1 MDERAQHV
9 VPEARIRVPSV
20 RAHSRRRLDEKLARL
35 WEHRLGLVVAP
46 PGSGKSTLL
55 GQFAAGAGVPV
66 AWYRAEASD
75 GDAGVLL
82 AGLERAARAA
92 FTPLPDRAW
101 ASPEAAAAALETWPQ
116 PRGLLII
123 DDLHLLFA
131 TEAEA
136 ALERLI
142 DYLPP
147 SVTVLTASRR
157 VPGFDLS
164 RLRVAGSIFEL
175 GPDDLRF
182 RSWEVETLFNE
193 FYGEPLPPEDLAELA
208 RRTEGWAAGLQLFH
222 LATKGKPPGER
233 RRVLAGL
240 RSASRLVREY
250 LANNVLGDLPE
261 ELRHFLVR
269 TSVLGRLTGP
279 LCDQVMGRRGSREV
293 LEDLERRQIFT
304 NAIDDDTFRY
314 HEVLRTHLEAT
325 LVDEH
330 GEVAASALYRRAG
343 GLLEAAGAPPDA
355 LRAYCR
361 AGDWAA
367 AGRLLGRE
375 GEQLAGDP
383 GAWVEHLPPALGA
396 ETDPWLNLARARRY
410 LAAGRFHPARDAYHR
425 AEQAFGSSA
434 PAETCRRE
442 RLAVTEW
449 VEPGSAPGTG
459 WVHLARAAVRRQP
472 LAALDR
478 AVRQGGV
485 EAGAVQGL
493 AACLAGRV
501 RAGRRLLE
509 SAAEAAGDGVLATGA
524 HLAAAV
530 AGACFL
536 GDESSDDDLEWVV
549 DEAERLGLPWL
560 TRMARAIT
568 AVLVDGPTSEAA
580 EALRRAAEDDGDLWA
595 TGIIGLA
602 QGLSGLIRGPAPAP
616 ATVAALQAA
625 ADAFSHLDAATLEVW
640 ARAALALVTAD
651 GHGADARHASREAEA
666 MARSAGVPGAL
677 ALAYLARSVAEP
689 ERAAELGTMAR
700 SVDLDAG
707 QGIPGL
713 AGVLSQADSLP
724 GAGPG
729 GGGTGI
735 ALPVPSTGLAAPG
748 STRVRRLQLRCLGG
762 FALTVDGHPVDLAAV
777 RPRARA
783 ALRLLA
789 MRADRAVHRE
799 TIIEALWPEI
809 DAGTG
814 AHNLQVVISA
824 LRRLLEPDAPRGASS
839 LLVREGDAYRLALPA
854 GADVDVLAFEAA
866 AADARVARSAGDGP
880 AAIAALERAQALYAG
895 ELLPEDGPA
904 EWAVKERER
913 LRLVAAEM
921 AQIRAELALE
931 LDDTETAAA
940 ACEWGLA
947 VDRYHDR
954 LWRLLAEA
962 RERSGDHAA
971 AHRARR
977 AYDDALAELGLP
989 VRGDTLEGEITAGR
1003 TR

>member
-1 MDERAQHV
+1 MDGRAQHV
-9 VPEARIRVPSV
+9 VPEARIRVPTL

-35 WEHRLGLVVAP
+35 WDHRLGLVVAP

-55 GQFAAGAGVPV
+55 MQFAAGAGVPV

-75 GDAGVLL
+75 AEAGVLL
-82 AGLERAARAA
+82 AGLERACRTAL
-92 FTPLPDRAW
+92 TPLPDAAW
-101 ASPEAAAAALETWPQ
+101 RSPEAAAAALESWPGS
-116 PRGLLII
+116 RGLLVV
-123 DDLHLLFA
+123 DDLHLLYA
-131 TEAEA
+131 SEAEA
-136 ALERLI
+136 ALERLV

-147 SVTVLTASRR
+147 SITLLAGARR

-164 RLRVAGSIFEL
+164 RLRVAGSLFEI

-222 LATKGKPPGER
+222 LATKGKAPGER

-250 LANNVLGDLPE
+250 LANNVLGDLPDD
-261 ELRHFLVR
+261 LRQFLVR

-279 LCDQVMGRRGSREV
+279 LCDQVVGRRGSREV

-304 NAIDDDTFRY
+304 NAIDDAGTFRY
-314 HEVLRTHLEAT
+314 HEVLRAHLEST
-325 LVDEH
+325 LVEEH

-343 GLLEAAGAPPDA
+343 GLLEAAGAPPEA

-396 ETDPWLNLARARRY
+396 ESDPWLNLATARRY
-410 LAAGRFHPARDAYHR
+410 LAAGRLQPARDAYSR
-425 AEQAFGSSA
+425 AEKAFGSSA

-449 VEPGSAPGTG
+449 LEPGSAPGTG

-472 LAALDR
+472 LAAMDR
-478 AVRQGGV
+478 AARLRGPEAEAV
-485 EAGAVQGL
+485 EGL

-501 RAGRRLLE
+501 RAGRNLLR
-509 SAAEAAGDGVLATGA
+509 SAADDAGDAVLATA
-524 HLAAAV
+524 AQLTAAV

-536 GDESSDDDLEWVV
+536 GEEADDDLEWVIE
-549 DEAERLGLPWL
+549 EAERLGLPWL
-560 TRMARAIT
+560 TRVGRAVT
-568 AVLVDGPTSEAA
+568 AVFTDGPASEAA
-580 EALRRAAEDDGDLWA
+580 STLRRAAEDDGDLWA
-595 TGIIGLA
+595 VGIIGLT
-602 QGLSGLIRGPAPAP
+602 QGLSSLLGGMAPAP
-616 ATVAALQAA
+616 VTEAALVAAT
-625 ADAFSHLDAATLEVW
+625 DAFGRLGAGTLEVW
-640 ARAALALVTAD
+640 ARAALALVRAD
-651 GHGADARHASREAEA
+651 GHDPQGRQAAREAEA
-666 MARSAGVPGAL
+666 MARTTGVPGAL

-689 ERAAELGTMAR
+689 ERAAELSIMAR

-707 QGIPGL
+707 LGAAGVT
-713 AGVLSQADSLP
+713 GVLSRSDSLP
-724 GAGPG
+724 GSGPAPAAL
-729 GGGTGI
+729 
-735 ALPVPSTGLAAPG
+735 ALPARADIAGVDGG
-748 STRVRRLQLRCLGG
+748 HRLQLCCLGG
-762 FALTVDGHPVDLAAV
+762 FSLIVDGHPVDLAAV

-789 MRADRAVHRE
+789 VRADRAVHKE

-814 AHNLQVVISA
+814 AHNLQVVVSA
-824 LRRLLEPDAPRGASS
+824 LRRLLEPDSPRGASS
-839 LLVREGDAYRLALPA
+839 LLVREGDAYRLALPP
-854 GADVDVLAFEAA
+854 GAEVDVIAFEAA
-866 AADARVARSAGDGP
+866 AGEARAARVRGEREEAV
-880 AAIAALERAQALYAG
+880 AAAERAQRAYTG
-895 ELLPEDGPA
+895 DLLPEDGPA

-913 LRLVAAEM
+913 LRLVAAEV

-931 LDDTETAAA
+931 ADDTEAAAA

-947 VDRYHDR
+947 VDRYHDP
-954 LWRLLAEA
+954 LWRVLAEA

-989 VRGDTLEGEITAGR
+989 ARGESIVTDTTAGR
-1003 TR
+1003 IR

>member
-1 MDERAQHV
+1 MDQRAEHV
-9 VPEARIRVPSV
+9 VPEARIRMPVV
-20 RAHSRRRLDEKLARL
+20 RAHSRRRLNEKLARL
-35 WEHRLGLVVAP
+35 WDHRLGLVVAP

-55 GQFAAGAGVPV
+55 MQFAAGAGVPV

-75 GDAGVLL
+75 ADAAVLL

-92 FTPLPDRAW
+92 FEPLPGGAW
-101 ASPEAAAAALETWPQ
+101 LSPEAAAAALESWPG
-116 PRGLLII
+116 PRGLLVL

-136 ALERLI
+136 ALERLV

-147 SVTVLTASRR
+147 QVTVLAAARR

-164 RLRVAGSIFEL
+164 RLRVAGSLFEI

-193 FYGEPLPPEDLAELA
+193 FYAEPLPPEDLAELA

-222 LATKGKPPGER
+222 LATKGKPPSER

-250 LANNVLGDLPE
+250 LANNVLGELPE
-261 ELRHFLVR
+261 DLRHFLVR

-304 NAIDDDTFRY
+304 NAIDDAGTFRY

-325 LVDEH
+325 LVEQH

-343 GLLEAAGAPPDA
+343 GLLEAAGAPPEA

-396 ETDPWLNLARARRY
+396 ESDPWLNLATARRY
-410 LAAGRFHPARDAYHR
+410 LAAGRLQPARDAYHR
-425 AEQAFGSSA
+425 AEHAFGASA

-442 RLAVTEW
+442 RLALAEW
-449 VEPGSAPGTG
+449 LEPGSAPGTG
-459 WVHLARAAVRRQP
+459 WVHLARAAVQRQP
-472 LAALDR
+472 LAAMDR
-478 AVRQGGV
+478 AARL
-485 EAGAVQGL
+485 AGAEARAVEGL

-501 RAGRRLLE
+501 RAGRRLLKT
-509 SAAEAAGDGVLATGA
+509 AAEAAGDAVLATA
-524 HLAAAV
+524 AQLAAAV
-530 AGACFL
+530 AATCFL
-536 GDESSDDDLEWVV
+536 GDEADDDLEWVI
-549 DEAERLGLPWL
+549 DETERLGLPWL
-560 TRMARAIT
+560 TRVARAVT
-568 AVLVDGPTSEAA
+568 AVLTDGPASEAA
-580 EALRRAAEDDGDLWA
+580 TILRRTAEDEDDLWA
-595 TGIIGLA
+595 VGLIGLT
-602 QGLSGLIRGPAPAP
+602 QGLSGLLGGLAPA
-616 ATVAALQAA
+616 AVTEEALEAA
-625 ADAFSHLDAATLEVW
+625 ADAFSRLDAGTLEVW
-640 ARAALALVTAD
+640 ARAALALVRAD
-651 GHGADARHASREAEA
+651 RSHPRARDAAREAEA
-666 MARSAGVPGAL
+666 MARSTGVPGAL

-689 ERAAELGTMAR
+689 ERAADLGTMAR

-707 QGIPGL
+707 LGAPGL
-713 AGVLSQADSLP
+713 AGVLSRADSLRVSP
-724 GAGPG
+724 PVPAALAPPASTGPHRPAAGP
-729 GGGTGI
+729 
-735 ALPVPSTGLAAPG
+735 
-748 STRVRRLQLRCLGG
+748 RLRLRCLGG
-762 FALTVDGHPVDLAAV
+762 FSLTVDGHPIDLGAV

-814 AHNLQVVISA
+814 AHNLQVVVSS

-854 GADVDVLAFEAA
+854 GAEVDVIAFETA
-866 AADARVARSAGDGP
+866 AADARGARSRSDRDGGRRRPGPGPGGLHRRP
-880 AAIAALERAQALYAG
+880 AARGRPGRVGG
-895 ELLPEDGPA
+895 EGTGAPAPGGRRGGP
-904 EWAVKERER
+904 
-913 LRLVAAEM
+913 
-921 AQIRAELALE
+921 
-931 LDDTETAAA
+931 D
-940 ACEWGLA
+940 
-947 VDRYHDR
+947 
-954 LWRLLAEA
+954 
-962 RERSGDHAA
+962 
-971 AHRARR
+971 
-977 AYDDALAELGLP
+977 P
-989 VRGDTLEGEITAGR
+989 GR
-1003 TR
+1003 TRPGSRRHRGGGRRLRVGPGRRPLPRPALAPAGRGPGTVRRPRRRPPGPPGLRRRPGGVGVAGSR

>member
-1 MDERAQHV
+1 MDGRVQHV
-9 VPEARIRVPSV
+9 VPEARIRVPTF

-35 WEHRLGLVVAP
+35 WDHRLGLVVAP

-55 GQFAAGAGVPV
+55 MQFATGAGVPV

-75 GDAGVLL
+75 ADAAVLL
-82 AGLERAARAA
+82 AGLERAARSA
-92 FTPLPDRAW
+92 FTPLPEAPW
-101 ASPEAAAAALETWPQ
+101 VSPEAAAAALESWPG
-116 PRGLLII
+116 PRGLLVV

-136 ALERLI
+136 AVERLV

-147 SVTVLTASRR
+147 SITVLAAARR

-164 RLRVAGSIFEL
+164 RLRVAGSLFEI

-233 RRVLAGL
+233 RRILAGL
-240 RSASRLVREY
+240 RAASRLVREY
-250 LANNVLGDLPE
+250 LANNVLGELPDDL
-261 ELRHFLVR
+261 RQFLVR

-279 LCDQVMGRRGSREV
+279 LCDQVVGRRGSREV

-304 NAIDDDTFRY
+304 NAIDDAGTFRY
-314 HEVLRTHLEAT
+314 HEVLRAHLEST
-325 LVDEH
+325 LVEEH
-330 GEVAASALYRRAG
+330 GEMAASALYRRAG
-343 GLLEAAGAPPDA
+343 GLLEAAGAPPEA

-396 ETDPWLNLARARRY
+396 ETDPWLNLATARRY
-410 LAAGRFHPARDAYHR
+410 LAAGRLHPARDAYHR
-425 AEQAFGSSA
+425 AEQAFGTSA

-442 RLAVTEW
+442 RLALTEW
-449 VEPGSAPGTG
+449 LEPGSAPGTG
-459 WVHLARAAVRRQP
+459 WVHLARAALCRQP
-472 LAALDR
+472 LAAMDR
-478 AVRQGGV
+478 AARLGGAEARAV
-485 EAGAVQGL
+485 EGL

-501 RAGRRLLE
+501 RAGRRLLR
-509 SAAEAAGDGVLATGA
+509 SAADAAGDAVLATA
-524 HLAAAV
+524 AQLAAAV
-530 AGACFL
+530 AAACFL
-536 GDESSDDDLEWVV
+536 GDEADDDLEWVI

-560 TRMARAIT
+560 TRVARGVT
-568 AVLVDGPTSEAA
+568 AVLTEGGASEAA
-580 EALRRAAEDDGDLWA
+580 ASLRRAAEDEGDLWA
-595 TGIIGLA
+595 AGIIGLA
-602 QGLSGLIRGPAPAP
+602 QGLSGLLGGLASAS
-616 ATVAALQAA
+616 ATEEALASAAG
-625 ADAFSHLDAATLEVW
+625 AFARLDAGTVEVW
-640 ARAALALVTAD
+640 ARAALALVRAD
-651 GHGADARHASREAEA
+651 GDHPEARPAAREAEA
-666 MARSAGVPGAL
+666 MARSTGVPGAL

-689 ERAAELGTMAR
+689 ERSGDLGAMAR
-700 SVDLDAG
+700 TVDLDAG
-707 QGIPGL
+707 LGAPGL
-713 AGVLSQADSLP
+713 AGVLSRADSLP
-724 GAGPG
+724 GRAAARPAPPTAASPAAVGRSSG
-729 GGGTGI
+729 GHH
-735 ALPVPSTGLAAPG
+735 
-748 STRVRRLQLRCLGG
+748 LQLRCLGG
-762 FALTVDGHPVDLAAV
+762 FSLTIDGRAVDLTAV

-814 AHNLQVVISA
+814 AHNLQVVVSS

-854 GADVDVLAFEAA
+854 GADVDVIAFEAA
-866 AADARVARSAGDGP
+866 AADGRAARGRGDRE
-880 AAIAALERAQALYAG
+880 AATVALERAQRAYTG
-895 ELLPEDGPA
+895 DLLPEDGPA

-913 LRLVAAEM
+913 LRLVAAEV
-921 AQIRAELALE
+921 AQTRAELALE
-931 LDDTETAAA
+931 SDDADTAAA

-947 VDRYHDR
+947 VDRYHDP

-962 RERSGDHAA
+962 RERSGDLAA

-989 VRGDTLEGEITAGR
+989 ARADNLNVTEITAGR

>member
-1 MDERAQHV
+1 
-9 VPEARIRVPSV
+9 
-20 RAHSRRRLDEKLARL
+20 
-35 WEHRLGLVVAP
+35 VVAP

-55 GQFAAGAGVPV
+55 AQFAAGAGVPV

-75 GDAGVLL
+75 ADAGVLL
-82 AGLERAARAA
+82 AGLERATRAA
-92 FTPLPDRAW
+92 FTPLPDASW
-101 ASPEAAAAALETWPQ
+101 ASPEAAAHALETWPQ
-116 PRGLLII
+116 PRGLLVV
-123 DDLHLLFA
+123 DDLHLFFG

-136 ALERLI
+136 ALERLV

-164 RLRVAGSIFEL
+164 RLRVAGSLFEL

-261 ELRHFLVR
+261 DLRHFLVR

-325 LVDEH
+325 LVEEH

-410 LAAGRFHPARDAYHR
+410 LAAGRFHPARDAYLR

-449 VEPGSAPGTG
+449 LDPGSAPGTG

-478 AVRQGGV
+478 AVRHGGV

-536 GDESSDDDLEWVV
+536 GDEATDDDLDWVV

-568 AVLVDGPTSEAA
+568 AVLIDGPASEAA
-580 EALRRAAEDDGDLWA
+580 EALRRAAEDEGDLWA
-595 TGIIGLA
+595 TGIISLA
-602 QGLSGLIRGPAPAP
+602 QGLSGLLRGPASAS
-616 ATVAALQAA
+616 ATEAALHAA

-640 ARAALALVTAD
+640 ARAALALVNAD
-651 GHGADARHASREAEA
+651 GHRADARQASREAEA
-666 MARSAGVPGAL
+666 MARSTGVPGAL

-707 QGIPGL
+707 LGVPGL
-713 AGVLSQADSLP
+713 AGVLSRADSLP
-724 GAGPG
+724 GPGPNGAGM
-729 GGGTGI
+729 
-735 ALPVPSTGLAAPG
+735 ALPVTANGPATPAGN
-748 STRVRRLQLRCLGG
+748 RDRRMQLRCLGG

-839 LLVREGDAYRLALPA
+839 LLVREGDAYRLALPP
-854 GADVDVLAFEAA
+854 GADVDVLAFEVA
-866 AADARVARSAGDGP
+866 AADARAARSAGDVQ
-880 AAIAALERAQALYAG
+880 AAVTALERAQAVYAG

-921 AQIRAELALE
+921 AQIRAEVALE

-989 VRGDTLEGEITAGR
+989 VRGDTMKTEITAGR
-1003 TR
+1003 IR